1 MSEPISKVNGNE
13 RNCAMKVCPQCQSTD
28 IPDSEPICIY
38 CMYQFDKPVKTD
50 PTPEKPV
57 KEKAAKEKVVK
68 EKPAQTPAP
77 TPAQASTPT
86 SAPTSN
92 AAVGQGTISGVKV
105 PPPYVPPTP
114 KTQPPKKTKNNT
126 KAPAKKKGKGLVIA
140 FVILAVFA
148 VLVFGAVKS
157 VQYLVGSG
165 LLENYIRTSKSK
177 QEISSAS
184 ISNSKDSTHA
194 VTDNS
199 EDNAIA
205 AEENSVEEAAQ
216 AVEESIYEETASGGY
231 DEGYTESEIPF
242 EDSYMIPGS
251 DVRYVTMEDVA
262 GFSKEEVRIAI
273 NELYA
278 RHGRM
283 FRAEELQEYF
293 NAKSWY
299 EPIYTPDDWQEEWLT
314 DVECYNRDF
323 LVNYRNTL
331 E

>member
-1 MSEPISKVNGNE
+1 M
-13 RNCAMKVCPQCQSTD
+13 
-28 IPDSEPICIY
+28 
-38 CMYQFDKPVKTD
+38 
-50 PTPEKPV
+50 
-57 KEKAAKEKVVK
+57 
-68 EKPAQTPAP
+68 
-77 TPAQASTPT
+77 
-86 SAPTSN
+86 
-92 AAVGQGTISGVKV
+92 
-105 PPPYVPPTP
+105 
-114 KTQPPKKTKNNT
+114 
-126 KAPAKKKGKGLVIA
+126 
-140 FVILAVFA
+140 
-148 VLVFGAVKS
+148 VFGAVKS

-184 ISNSKDSTHA
+184 ISNSKDSTPA

-199 EDNAIA
+199 EGNAIA